1 VPVPEVSIRY
11 ATAPDGPSIVELI
24 ERAYRGPEAATAWT
38 NETEFLTGPR
48 TRDGEVDRLVAD
60 PESRF
65 VLAEVAGELAGCAL
79 VQRADQGAYFGMFAV
94 DPRQQGGGVGKA
106 VLDACEETA
115 RELWAAG
122 SMRLTVISLR
132 ADLIDWYARRGYL
145 PDGTREPFP
154 FHVESGALRT
164 DFDLVRLVKAL

>member
-1 VPVPEVSIRY
+1 MHEVSIRY
-11 ATAPDGPSIVELI
+11 ATPHDGPGIVELI
-24 ERAYRGPEAATAWT
+24 ERAYRGPEAAKAWT

-65 VLAEVAGELAGCAL
+65 VLAEVAGTLAGCAL
-79 VQRADQGAYFGMFAV
+79 VQRAAHGAYFGMFAV
-94 DPRQQGGGVGKA
+94 DPGQQGGGVGKA

-122 SMRLTVISLR
+122 SMSLTVISLR

-164 DFDLVRLVKAL
+164 DFDLVRLVKQL